1 VQGSGIVRESAAH
14 LPMPA
19 RDLEIRCPEC
29 GVRIRVDAATGQ
41 VIAHGPGE
49 RPKDL
54 DEAAARHQE
63 RKSGLG
69 EAFGA
74 ALEAERGRKQELD
87 DLFRRAAEKAAES
100 DPEEG
105 PEREDG
111 DKWR

>member
-1 VQGSGIVRESAAH
+1 MRAKDV
-14 LPMPA
+14 
-19 RDLEIRCPEC
+19 EIRCPDC
-29 GVRIRVDAATGQ
+29 GTRIRVDVETGK
-41 VIAHGPGE
+41 VIAHGPGD

-54 DEAAARHQE
+54 GEAAARHQE

-74 ALEAERGRKQELD
+74 ALEAERGRKRELD

-100 DPEEG
+100 DPEER
-105 PEREDG
+105 PEGGDG